1 MEDKVK
7 QIEESIKA
15 AQDAANEVKG
25 SIENQK
31 VEMDKKFEN
40 VDESIKDLKKMMEEK
55 KEMKEVTFLE
65 SFKNTISSEEF
76 KSNMAALK
84 EKKIAGF
91 NSEVK
96 LETSAL
102 TGDVNRTQ
110 QNYNVYGP
118 SFGALSFLNRL
129 PRYTI
134 GADRNRIVYVN
145 ASFTDNTDYV
155 GEGQAIAS
163 GNSAAAVEKYREV
176 AKVSNKLEFTSETM
190 SDMSYFLNWA
200 RNQSRNAIFAKVDSL
215 IWSGDGAD
223 GTKPNHIY
231 GIKGAATAFDAE
243 KAGLATAID
252 NADSRALL
260 LAMKAQIEKET
271 NGAYT
276 PNVVFMSAEDLVKFI
291 NLRDANGNQLSF
303 PDFQAALGCQI
314 ISSPKL
320 ATGEIL
326 MVDINAIQLHEKL
339 GFELE
344 VERVASTDKFVMYL
358 RWRGN
363 VVIPD
368 ESAKA
373 VVYVAK
379 IDTAI
384 SAITK
389 A

>member
-15 AQDAANEVKG
+15 AQDAAQEVKD
-25 SIENQK
+25 SMESQNT
-31 VEMDKKFEN
+31 EMNKKFDN
-40 VDESIKDLKKMMEEK
+40 VDESIKELKKMMEEK
-55 KEMKEVTFLE
+55 KEMKEQTFE
-65 SFKNTISSEEF
+65 QAVKSVITSEEF
-76 KSNMAALK
+76 KSNVADLQA
-84 EKKIAGF
+84 KKITGF
-91 NSEVK
+91 THEVK
-96 LETSAL
+96 VDTTAI

-118 SFGALSFLNRL
+118 SFSALSFLNRL

-134 GADRNRIVYVN
+134 PADRNRFVYVN
-145 ASFTDNTDYV
+145 ASFVDNTDYV
-155 GEGQAIAS
+155 GEGAAVATA
-163 GNSAAAVEKYREV
+163 NSASAVEKYREV
-176 AKVSNKLEFTSETM
+176 AKVGNKLEFTAEMLT
-190 SDMSYFLNWA
+190 DMSYFLNWA

-215 IWSGDGAD
+215 IWNGDGAD
-223 GTKPNHIY
+223 GTQPKHVY
-231 GIKGAATAFDAE
+231 GIKKSATAFDAA
-243 KAGLATAID
+243 KAGLTSAIE

-276 PNVVFMSAEDLVKFI
+276 PNVVFMSAEDLVQFI
-291 NLRDANGNQLSF
+291 NLRDANGNQLNF
-303 PDFQAALGCQI
+303 PDFQTALGCQI
-314 ISSPKL
+314 VSSPKL
-320 ATGEIL
+320 ASGEVL
-326 MVDINAIQLHEKL
+326 MADINAIQLHEKL

-344 VERVASTDKFVMYL
+344 VERIASSDKYAMYL

-363 VVIPD
+363 IAIPD

-379 IDTAI
+379 ADTAI

>member
-31 VEMDKKFEN
+31 AEMDKKFEN

-96 LETSAL
+96 LDTSAL

-134 GADRNRIVYVN
+134 GADRNRILYVN
-145 ASFTDNTDYV
+145 ASFTNNTDYV
-155 GEGQAIAS
+155 GEGQAIAN
-163 GNSAAAVEKYREV
+163 GNSATAVEKYREV

-231 GIKGAATAFDAE
+231 GIKGAATAFNAA

-303 PDFQAALGCQI
+303 PDFQTALGCQI
-314 ISSPKL
+314 ISSSKL

-326 MVDINAIQLHEKL
+326 MADINAIQLHEKL

-373 VVYVAK
+373 VVYVAS